1 MTTGHAPHEAP
12 QDERWLAH
20 LREVSDGVVPP
31 TAVDPHA
38 LSRVAVRRTRLRR
51 TALATG
57 GGLATV
63 AVVAATAFALSTP
76 AMGTLLPGAAPVA
89 ASAPAD
95 GTDPARGVVTD
106 LPDGWHS
113 HDLEGLSYALPPDIV
128 TSGPVSDEPG
138 VTSQMWHSRTDPD
151 TPPFLYM
158 AYHAD
163 GELPGVADLDGEE
176 FDLPGAKRAIA
187 IDSSALVMGLPQGAE
202 VPDAP
207 KGATIFAIEP
217 DDGPGAWYLS
227 INTDDEN
234 LADEIRE
241 TFVVE

>member
-1 MTTGHAPHEAP
+1 RTRTPRAGTAPARPGPAPRRGAAAPARPLGGRGRRRAGHQHRQREVPGRAGTRPPALAALGRTGRMTTGHAPHEAP

-63 AVVAATAFALSTP
+63 AAVAATAFALSTP

-95 GTDPARGVVTD
+95 GTDPARGLVTD
-106 LPDGWHS
+106 LPDGWHA
-113 HDLEGLSYALPPDIV
+113 HDLEGLSYALPPD
-128 TSGPVSDEPG
+128 
-138 VTSQMWHSRTDPD
+138 
-151 TPPFLYM
+151 
-158 AYHAD
+158 
-163 GELPGVADLDGEE
+163 
-176 FDLPGAKRAIA
+176 
-187 IDSSALVMGLPQGAE
+187 
-202 VPDAP
+202 
-207 KGATIFAIEP
+207 
-217 DDGPGAWYLS
+217 
-227 INTDDEN
+227 
-234 LADEIRE
+234 
-241 TFVVE
+241 